1 MLWLLSLMSLMQP
14 QQQQQPVP
22 AGQGTITP
30 GIMSPTD
37 LLCAHSACMEKLP
50 MEAKPSLEACVYEAV
65 AALTAQR
72 LGLHGPPLNKSV
84 HKMVTIMG
92 AFLTKKKG

>member
-1 MLWLLSLMSLMQP
+1 MSLMQP
-14 QQQQQPVP
+14 QQQPVH

-37 LLCAHSACMEKLP
+37 LLCAHGSCMEKLP
-50 MEAKPSLEACVYEAV
+50 MEAKPSLDACMYEAV
-65 AALTAQR
+65 SALTAQMQ
-72 LGLHGPPLNKSV
+72 GLPGPAINKSV
-84 HKMVTIMG
+84 HKMATIMG